1 MNMSLDTVHPARR
14 LFIIGG
20 HISPYI
26 AGLMVFASLV
36 LSIPAVS
43 NLVLSLLPSEMMPPE
58 YSLEVIALGLAVGA
72 LLSTFFFRGL
82 DRIAAKI
89 FKEA

>member
-1 MNMSLDTVHPARR
+1 MNLDTVHPARR
-14 LFIIGG
+14 LLIIGG
-20 HISPYI
+20 HLSPYV
-26 AGLMVFASLV
+26 AGLMVFVSAV

-43 NLVLSLLPSEMMPPE
+43 TSVLAILPDGFVPAEF
-58 YSLEVIALGLAVGA
+58 SLEIIALGLAFGA

-82 DRIAAKI
+82 DRLAAKI